1 MYIKVKNLSLTY
13 PIRSAESLYLR
24 KEFLSK
30 LFKKNTNHNSDITSI
45 KKIEALNRINF
56 EIFDGDKLGIIGSN
70 GSGKST
76 LISCLAG
83 ILEPD
88 LGSIVDIS
96 GKVVPVID
104 PAGLAE
110 PTDTVRNNIILAG
123 QILSNNKE
131 QILKNIDKILDFSEL
146 RKYQMVRY
154 SNLSSGMKLKLI
166 ISIVLFIQ
174 TEILISDEFFVTGDE
189 RYQKK
194 IFDFF
199 EKNSSKKNISVI
211 CSHSRD
217 IINNFCN
224 KILVLDKGEQI
235 YFGEVNKGFEV
246 YNNLTKDKSKL

>member
-1 MYIKVKNLSLTY
+1 M
-13 PIRSAESLYLR
+13 
-24 KEFLSK
+24 
-30 LFKKNTNHNSDITSI
+30 
-45 KKIEALNRINF
+45 
-56 EIFDGDKLGIIGSN
+56 
-70 GSGKST
+70 
-76 LISCLAG
+76 
-83 ILEPD
+83 
-88 LGSIVDIS
+88 VDIS

-123 QILSNNKE
+123 QILSNNKV
-131 QILKNIDKILDFSEL
+131 QILENIDKILDFSEL

-224 KILVLDKGEQI
+224 RAI
-235 YFGEVNKGFEV
+235 
-246 YNNLTKDKSKL
+246 